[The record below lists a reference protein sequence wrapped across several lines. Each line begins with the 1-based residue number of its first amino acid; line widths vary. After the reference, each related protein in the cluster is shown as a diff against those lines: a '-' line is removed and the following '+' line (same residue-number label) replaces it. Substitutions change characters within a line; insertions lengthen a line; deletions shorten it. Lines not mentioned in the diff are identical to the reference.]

1 MEAPTHSLPALFK
14 QLGLADDPVSIER
27 FIATH
32 SPLKPEL
39 HLADAFFW
47 SESQA
52 DFLRTE
58 VLDDAD
64 WGRGGGSVG
73 CVVEE
78 GARGLM
84 SCSC

>member
-27 FIATH
+27 FIDTH

-64 WGRGGGSVG
+64 WAEVVDQLDVLLRKGRGG
-73 CVVEE
+73 
-78 GARGLM
+78 
-84 SCSC
+84 